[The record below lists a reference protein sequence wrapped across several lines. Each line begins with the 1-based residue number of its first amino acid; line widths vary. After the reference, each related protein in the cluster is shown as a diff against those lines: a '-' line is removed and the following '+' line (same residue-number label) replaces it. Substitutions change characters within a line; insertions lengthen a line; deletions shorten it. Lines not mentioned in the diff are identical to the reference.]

1 MATERESPPSRLA
14 IASAITILVVGLAVM
29 VAVIWGSLRKS
40 ALPEDLA
47 DVLGWIG
54 QALATAAFLLS
65 GALIVSRQPR
75 NVIGWLLVIPGLV
88 PVMSELILLWLAGLD
103 PAPAQADPFIWLSIW
118 FTSWSWIL
126 LIFPIFL
133 ILLTFPNGRLLSPR
147 WRWVVILIGAMTI
160 TMLSLGAFARE
171 MQVIIGDEVV
181 LWSVPN
187 PIGFLAES
195 EKFDR
200 FFFLV
205 WNPALLVAT
214 IASVAAVVS
223 RYRKGTAVEREQLKW
238 PMWGVLFFGLVYGIG
253 AVAAGLSGLLNI
265 MFGLALAAIPISVAI
280 AILKYRL
287 YEIDRIVSRTV
298 SYALVVGLSAGAFLG
313 VVALMSSLL
322 PEESSDLAVAG
333 STLVVAALFNP
344 LRRRVQVGVD
354 RRFNRQRYDAQL
366 VMEGFAVSLRD
377 RVDPEEVMDG
387 WVGVVSSTMQPDAIG
402 MWVRDE
408 GEAPAV
414 V

>member
-1 MATERESPPSRLA
+1 
-14 IASAITILVVGLAVM
+14 
-29 VAVIWGSLRKS
+29 
-40 ALPEDLA
+40 
-47 DVLGWIG
+47 
-54 QALATAAFLLS
+54 
-65 GALIVSRQPR
+65 
-75 NVIGWLLVIPGLV
+75 
-88 PVMSELILLWLAGLD
+88 MSELILLWLAGLD

-313 VVALMSSLL
+313 VV
-322 PEESSDLAVAG
+322 
-333 STLVVAALFNP
+333 
-344 LRRRVQVGVD
+344 
-354 RRFNRQRYDAQL
+354 
-366 VMEGFAVSLRD
+366 
-377 RVDPEEVMDG
+377 
-387 WVGVVSSTMQPDAIG
+387 SSTMQPDAIG